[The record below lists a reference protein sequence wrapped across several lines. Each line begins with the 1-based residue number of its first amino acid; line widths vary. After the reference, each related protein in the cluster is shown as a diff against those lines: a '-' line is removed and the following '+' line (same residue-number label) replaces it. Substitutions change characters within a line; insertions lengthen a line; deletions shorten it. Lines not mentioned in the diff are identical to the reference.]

1 MKPECVS
8 KKNHL
13 SYIDIL
19 KGFGIILV
27 VFGHIYH
34 NDIVVSWFYSFHM
47 PLFFFAAGWLYKEK
61 PVVVDIKRRF
71 KTIMI
76 PYFCF
81 GSLTLLYWQLFE
93 RHFRNSDMSFVQSLF
108 GLISGQYDYL
118 DFNVHLWFLPCFF
131 TVVIFYNIL
140 VRLGGGYGKIIAT
153 SVSIIMSAI
162 YIVIPLPSLP
172 LGFDRVF
179 RFIWFYAIGTI
190 LFQIKFDGK
199 VRRLRIPFAWIIAA
213 FLFIISFL
221 LSCKELDTGIMYFV
235 AAMIGTIATLVI
247 SISINKNCILEYL
260 GKISLVILC
269 IHGPVYRI
277 VVKVVSVILRFDTDA
292 ARETFVLVFIV
303 TALTLGICVIAQQI
317 INRYVPWMIG
327 QSKTNI
333 SAM

>member
-1 MKPECVS
+1 
-8 KKNHL
+8 
-13 SYIDIL
+13 
-19 KGFGIILV
+19 
-27 VFGHIYH
+27 
-34 NDIVVSWFYSFHM
+34 
-47 PLFFFAAGWLYKEK
+47 
-61 PVVVDIKRRF
+61 
-71 KTIMI
+71 
-76 PYFCF
+76 
-81 GSLTLLYWQLFE
+81 
-93 RHFRNSDMSFVQSLF
+93 MSFVQSLF

-118 DFNVHLWFLPCFF
+118 DFNVHLWFLPWFF

-153 SVSIIMSAI
+153 LVSIIMSAM
-162 YIVIPLPSLP
+162 YIVMPLPSLP
-172 LGFDRVF
+172 LGFDRAF
-179 RFIWFYAIGTI
+179 RFIGFYAIGTI
-190 LFQIKFDGK
+190 LFQIKIDGK
-199 VRRLRIPFAWIIAA
+199 VRKLGIPFDWIIAA

-247 SISINKNCILEYL
+247 SISINKNCILEYF

-277 VVKVVSVILRFDTDA
+277 IVMIVSVILRCDTDA
-292 ARETFVLVFIV
+292 VRENFVLVFIV

>member
-1 MKPECVS
+1 MK
-8 KKNHL
+8 NRL

-34 NDIVVSWFYSFHM
+34 NDIVVSWVYSFHM

-71 KTIMI
+71 TTIMI

-140 VRLGGGYGKIIAT
+140 VRLGGG
-153 SVSIIMSAI
+153 M
-162 YIVIPLPSLP
+162 
-172 LGFDRVF
+172 
-179 RFIWFYAIGTI
+179 
-190 LFQIKFDGK
+190 
-199 VRRLRIPFAWIIAA
+199 
-213 FLFIISFL
+213 
-221 LSCKELDTGIMYFV
+221 
-235 AAMIGTIATLVI
+235 
-247 SISINKNCILEYL
+247 
-260 GKISLVILC
+260 
-269 IHGPVYRI
+269 
-277 VVKVVSVILRFDTDA
+277 
-292 ARETFVLVFIV
+292 AR
-303 TALTLGICVIAQQI
+303 
-317 INRYVPWMIG
+317 
-327 QSKTNI
+327 
-333 SAM
+333 

>member
-1 MKPECVS
+1 
-8 KKNHL
+8 
-13 SYIDIL
+13 
-19 KGFGIILV
+19 
-27 VFGHIYH
+27 
-34 NDIVVSWFYSFHM
+34 M
-47 PLFFFAAGWLYKEK
+47 PLFFFVAGWLYKEK

-131 TVVIFYNIL
+131 TVVIFYNIF

-153 SVSIIMSAI
+153 SVSIIMSAM

-172 LGFDRVF
+172 LGFDRAF
-179 RFIWFYAIGTI
+179 RFIGFYAIGTI
-190 LFQIKFDGK
+190 LLQIKFDEK
-199 VRRLRIPFAWIIAA
+199 VRKLRIPFDWIIAA
-213 FLFIISFL
+213 FLFIINFL
-221 LSCKELDTGIMYFV
+221 LSYKELDTGIMYFV

-247 SISINKNCILEYL
+247 SISINKNCILEHL